1 MGVSFEGSIERSM
14 RFLAAIEVWDELY
27 LRLIQKTRI
36 LSDTVLYLISFDPWL
51 RYFMLSRD
59 IWKIRFDFYQFDPK
73 E

>member
-36 LSDTVLYLISFDPWL
+36 LSDTVLYFIVLTSG
-51 RYFMLSRD
+51 
-59 IWKIRFDFYQFDPK
+59 
-73 E
+73 